1 MKKLINLSLQIFI
14 LNILGL
20 FLFTDLALSQKREF
34 EVEDCY
40 ITVDKS
46 ELIIYAG
53 GDNGCQYQH
62 KFSDSSTEYQLNF
75 DVGNNKENSRLEVIN
90 NGKKYIVPIPEFIG
104 SSTAIE
110 VNFLNF
116 YSSKNPSLLFRYSGY
131 GNGFNSCHIRKM
143 TFFDP
148 NISSGYS
155 SVKGQNLGISKLDSE
170 NPNDI
175 NTCIEFQ
182 DIDNDQVI
190 EIIAT
195 DGRFGYEFNSSGASS
210 SAPQKVL
217 KFTTNDLVDVTTK
230 YPDFI
235 KKQAGEVWNRVL
247 SINPKSSIEKD
258 SSYGDV
264 TASYGYFLS
273 MATYL
278 ALKSLLGEYKEG
290 MALVNKRIEIDK
302 LNSTPEGQKFP
313 YDVEEFLIDRGY
325 IKNQ

>member
-1 MKKLINLSLQIFI
+1 MGKKIIALALKIFI
-14 LNILGL
+14 FNIVNLC
-20 FLFTDLALSQKREF
+20 LFTDYALSEKREF
-34 EVEDCY
+34 QIDNCY
-40 ITVDKS
+40 ISLDKS

-53 GDNGCQYQH
+53 GDNGCQYRH
-62 KFSDSSTEYQLNF
+62 KFSDSLTEYQLNF
-75 DVGNNKENSRLEVIN
+75 DVGNNKKNSRLEVIN
-90 NGKKYIVPIPEFIG
+90 NGKKYIVSIPDFIG

-110 VNFLNF
+110 INFLNF
-116 YSSKNPSLLFRYSGY
+116 YSSKNPSLLFRYSDY

-155 SVKGQNLGISKLDSE
+155 LVKGSNLTISRLDSE
-170 NPNDI
+170 NPNNI

-195 DGRFGYEFNSSGASS
+195 DGRFGYEFDSSGASS
-210 SAPQKVL
+210 SAPQRVL
-217 KFTTNDLVDVTTK
+217 KLTENELIDVTTK
-230 YPDFI
+230 YPNFI
-235 KKQAGEVWNRVL
+235 KKQAIEVWNRVL
-247 SINPKSSIEKD
+247 SINPKSSIKKD

-278 ALKSLLGEYKEG
+278 ALKSLLGEYQEG
-290 MALVNKRIEIDK
+290 MALVNQRIEIDQ
-302 LNSTPEGQKFP
+302 LNFTPEGRKFP
-313 YDVEEFLIDRGY
+313 DDVEQFLLDRGY
-325 IKNQ
+325 IKN